1 MSEPHTILD
10 VIVIGQPR
18 PQPRARVFK
27 NGGRQTDSKHSKLWK
42 SLVREAVLEAQPAAV
57 AAGSALEMELHLGM
71 PVQDKKKHGRPHTGR
86 RDFDN
91 LAEAICDALQDCGAI
106 VDDGQ
111 ISDAIIRK
119 RYAPHPGGARIIVR
133 EVSL

>member
-1 MSEPHTILD
+1 RSAPLSNERAAHH
-10 VIVIGQPR
+10 PR
-18 PQPRARVFK
+18 RDRDRPAETQPRARVFK

-42 SLVREAVLEAQPAAV
+42 TLVREAVLEAQPAAV
-57 AAGSALEMELHLGM
+57 APGSALEMELHLGM

-106 VDDGQ
+106 VDDGR
-111 ISDAIIRK
+111 ISD
-119 RYAPHPGGARIIVR
+119 
-133 EVSL
+133 

>member
-1 MSEPHTILD
+1 M
-10 VIVIGQPR
+10 
-18 PQPRARVFK
+18 
-27 NGGRQTDSKHSKLWK
+27 
-42 SLVREAVLEAQPAAV
+42 LEAQPAAV
-57 AAGSALEMELHLGM
+57 APGSALEMELHLGM

-106 VDDGQ
+106 VDDGR

>member
-1 MSEPHTILD
+1 
-10 VIVIGQPR
+10 
-18 PQPRARVFK
+18 
-27 NGGRQTDSKHSKLWK
+27 
-42 SLVREAVLEAQPAAV
+42 
-57 AAGSALEMELHLGM
+57 M